1 MVRIST
7 VFMALLAVSA
17 CSANPIEK
25 RIDQI
30 ISESTQL
37 WEQACVRDFSL
48 ASVL

>member
-30 ISESTQL
+30 ISDSTKQF
-37 WEQACVRDFSL
+37 EQACVRNFSL
-48 ASVL
+48 TSAF